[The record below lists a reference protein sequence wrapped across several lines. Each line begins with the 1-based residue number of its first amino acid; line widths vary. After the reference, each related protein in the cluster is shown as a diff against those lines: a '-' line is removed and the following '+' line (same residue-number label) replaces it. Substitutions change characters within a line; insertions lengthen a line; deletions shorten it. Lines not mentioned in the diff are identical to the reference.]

1 MCFRLFYNAGYR
13 IRLAEED
20 SRAVKSSFEVSE
32 SSLYTRMSSLT
43 GSPFTDDEEQDT
55 LDPAKEYSNQDWNRV
70 LVSLISWL
78 EQLLSLFPCERLKF
92 LARMLFLG
100 ILSRTIVRMLFS
112 YFVWPIILA
121 DGKISHH
128 WFRKSHPRCIDISI
142 LLLEFIFPFVCPY
155 EYITI
160 PGECAQGWYSGST
173 PGTRDTIIRV
183 SSPVSTWADGI
194 PE

>member
-1 MCFRLFYNAGYR
+1 MWDQQNTLPLLNYYAILFGKQNKIFGSERACSGIDSNEGWYERAFTSFTYNTHVETNDFDNRENPLVAASLTDHMECVRLLYNAGYR

-78 EQLLSLFPCERLKF
+78 GQLLSLFPCERLRPGCYF
-92 LARMLFLG
+92 WDSVLNSSRS
-100 ILSRTIVRMLFS
+100 LS
-112 YFVWPIILA
+112 
-121 DGKISHH
+121 
-128 WFRKSHPRCIDISI
+128 
-142 LLLEFIFPFVCPY
+142 
-155 EYITI
+155 
-160 PGECAQGWYSGST
+160 
-173 PGTRDTIIRV
+173 
-183 SSPVSTWADGI
+183 
-194 PE
+194 

>member
-1 MCFRLFYNAGYR
+1 MAASLTDHMECVRLLYNAGYR

-92 LARMLFLG
+92 LVRMLFLG
-100 ILSRTIVRMLFS
+100 I
-112 YFVWPIILA
+112 FVLNSCRSIY
-121 DGKISHH
+121 S
-128 WFRKSHPRCIDISI
+128 ISI
-142 LLLEFIFPFVCPY
+142 LLL
-155 EYITI
+155 
-160 PGECAQGWYSGST
+160 
-173 PGTRDTIIRV
+173 D
-183 SSPVSTWADGI
+183 
-194 PE
+194 